1 MITSMTVVDKIIGSA
16 PFVCEGDPVTGI
28 AHASQLGY
36 DGVEL
41 HFTDPSGVDADA
53 IAAALSEHNMVL
65 TAIGT
70 GRAYVNEGLSISDP
84 DEQIRRKAVA
94 RLEDFLELA
103 GRFGAKIIIGCMRGN
118 IRCAEELPAAL
129 DRLARSMA
137 HLDKVAGEKH
147 VTIVFEPINR
157 YENNFL
163 CTMHEISDFIRSN
176 NLQHTGMLVD
186 TFHMNIEE
194 GDLAQTILDCASEIH
209 YVHLADSNRRY
220 PGQGHTDLRT
230 VLCTLREVGYTGVL
244 SAEVLPWPSKEEA
257 AARWLTCTKQLLSE
271 IL

>member
-16 PFVCEGDPVTGI
+16 PFVCEGDPIQGI
-28 AHASQLGY
+28 AHASRLGY

-53 IAAALSEHNMVL
+53 IASALAAHDLVL

-84 DEQIRRKAVA
+84 DEDIRRRAVA

-118 IRCAEELPAAL
+118 IRSAEELPGAL

-137 HLDKVAGEKH
+137 HLDRIAGEKG

-176 NLQHTGMLVD
+176 KLQHTGMLVD

-194 GDLAQTILDCASEIH
+194 GDLAKTIRDCAEEIR
-209 YVHLADSNRRY
+209 YIHLADSNRRY
-220 PGQGHTDLRT
+220 PGQGHTDFHTILR
-230 VLCTLREVGYTGVL
+230 TLREIGYDGVL
-244 SAEVLPWPSKEEA
+244 SAEVLPWPSKEA
-257 AARWLTCTKQLLSE
+257 AAANWLASTKQLLSE
-271 IL
+271 TD

>member
-1 MITSMTVVDKIIGSA
+1 MITSMTVVDKLIGSA
-16 PFVCEGDPVTGI
+16 PFVCEGDPIQGI
-28 AHASQLGY
+28 AQAAKLGY

-41 HFTDPSGVDADA
+41 HFTDPAGVDADA
-53 IAAALSEHNMVL
+53 IKAALAEKGLVL

-84 DEQIRRKAVA
+84 DEQVRLKAVA
-94 RLEDFLELA
+94 RLEDFLDLG
-103 GRFGAKIIIGCMRGN
+103 GRFGCVIIIGCMRGN
-118 IRCAEELPAAL
+118 VKSQAELPDAL

-137 HLDKVAGEKH
+137 HLDRVAGEKN

-163 CTMHEISDFIRSN
+163 CTMQEISDFIRSN
-176 NLQHTGMLVD
+176 GLQHTGMLVD

-194 GDLAQTILDCASEIH
+194 GDLAETIRACAGEIA

-220 PGQGHTDLRT
+220 PGQGHTDLRCI
-230 VLCTLREVGYTGVL
+230 LKTLQEIGYTGVL
-244 SAEVLPWPSKEEA
+244 SAEILPYPSKEEA
-257 AARWLTCTKQLLSE
+257 AARWLSSTKQLLSE
-271 IL
+271 II

>member
-16 PFVCEGDPVTGI
+16 PFVCEGDPINGI
-28 AHASQLGY
+28 AHASKLGY

-41 HFTDPSGVDADA
+41 HFTDPSGVDADS
-53 IAAALSEHNMVL
+53 IAAALSAHGMVL

-84 DEQIRRKAVA
+84 DENIRQKAVA
-94 RLEDFLELA
+94 RLEDFLELG

-118 IRCAEELPAAL
+118 VRTADELPAAL
-129 DRLARSMA
+129 TRLAQSMA
-137 HLDKVAGEKH
+137 HLDKVAGEKG

-176 NLQHTGMLVD
+176 KLQHTGMLVD

-194 GDLAQTILDCASEIH
+194 GDLAKTIRDCAEEIH
-209 YVHLADSNRRY
+209 YIHLADSNRRY
-220 PGQGHTDLRT
+220 PGQGHTDFHTILR
-230 VLCTLREVGYTGVL
+230 TLREIGYDGVL

-257 AARWLTCTKQLLSE
+257 AANWLASTKQLLSE
-271 IL
+271 TG

>member
-16 PFVCEGDPVTGI
+16 PFVCEGDPIQGI
-28 AHASQLGY
+28 AHASKLGY

-53 IAAALSEHNMVL
+53 IAAALSTHGMTL

-84 DEQIRRKAVA
+84 DDAIRLKAVS
-94 RLEDFLELA
+94 RLEDFLELG

-118 IRCAEELPAAL
+118 IRSAAELPDAL
-129 DRLARSMA
+129 DRLACSMA
-137 HLDKVAGEKH
+137 HLDKVAGEKN

-163 CTMHEISDFIRSN
+163 CTMQEISDFIRSN
-176 NLQHTGMLVD
+176 KLQHTGMLVD

-194 GDLAQTILDCASEIH
+194 GNLAETIRTCAEEIA

-220 PGQGHTDLRT
+220 PGQGHTDFHTILR
-230 VLCTLREVGYTGVL
+230 TLREIGYDGVL

-257 AARWLTCTKQLLSE
+257 AACWISATKKLLSE
-271 IL
+271 TV